1 MRPIDPHEETLT
13 AAEVAQKI
21 SYDFGID
28 VTSHKIGQTARL
40 LNLDYVETDLEI
52 RSFTVR
58 QRKYGIK
65 DLPAIASRLSDKK
78 SAGIL

>member
-21 SYDFGID
+21 RSDFGID

-40 LNLDYVETDLEI
+40 LNLDYVEADLEI

-58 QRKYGIK
+58 QRRYGIK
-65 DLPAIASRLSDKK
+65 DLPVIASRLGFKK
-78 SAGIL
+78 NLETV